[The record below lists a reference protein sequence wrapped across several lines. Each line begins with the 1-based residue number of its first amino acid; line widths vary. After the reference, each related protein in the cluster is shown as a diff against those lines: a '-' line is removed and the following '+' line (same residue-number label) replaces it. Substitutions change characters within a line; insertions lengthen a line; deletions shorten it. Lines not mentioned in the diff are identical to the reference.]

1 MIELGSLAALIG
13 ATIAITGAIGG
24 LLLRAFIVPVKTRT
38 DDNHATLQDHERRM
52 RSLETKVN
60 THSIH
65 MENILKA
72 VDQLVVKI
80 DLLVSARYNRTRE
93 DK

>member
-1 MIELGSLAALIG
+1 MIELGSIAAIVGVSVTL
-13 ATIAITGAIGG
+13 TGTIGG
-24 LLLRAFIVPVKTRT
+24 LLLKAFVAPVKTRT
-38 DDNHATLQDHERRM
+38 DNNHATLQDHESRL

-72 VDQLVVKI
+72 VDQLVAKI
-80 DLLVSARYNRTRE
+80 DLLVTDHYSNKGE
-93 DK
+93 